1 MNEHIDLEAR
11 YCAHNYH
18 PLPVVLTRAQG
29 AYVWDASGKKY
40 LDMMSAYSAVSH
52 GHGHERL
59 VAMVKEQVERLNI
72 VSRAFYTDKL
82 GPFLERACTL
92 TGQDMALPMN
102 TGAEAVETAIK
113 AARKWAYT
121 VKGVETGKAEII
133 SCTGNFHGRTI
144 TIVAMSDEP
153 QYQEGFGPFPPGFR
167 LVEYGNIDALEAAI
181 NENTAAFLV
190 EPIQGEGGII
200 VPPDGYLK
208 AAEALCRKHNVLLI
222 ADEIQTGL
230 GRTGKFLA
238 VEHEDVHPDGLILG
252 KALGGGILP
261 VSMFLSR
268 RKVMDVFTPGDH
280 GSTFGGNP
288 LAAAVGLEA
297 LNIIVEDELPAKSAA
312 MGDYLMTE
320 LRKIDSP
327 LIREVRGR
335 GLFIGIETDPGLAS
349 ARSICEALMERGL
362 LSKETHET
370 VVRLAPPLIISRAE
384 IDWAIQQI
392 GEVIGELDRL
402 RLAS

>member
-1 MNEHIDLEAR
+1 MSERIDLEAR
-11 YCAHNYH
+11 YCAQNYH
-18 PLPVVLTRAQG
+18 PLPVVLTKAEG
-29 AYVWDASGKKY
+29 AYVWDENGKKY

-52 GHGHERL
+52 GHSNERL
-59 VAMVKEQVERLNI
+59 VRLVQEQVERLNI

-82 GPFLERACTL
+82 GPFLEKACTL

-121 VKGVETGKAEII
+121 VKGVEKDKAEII
-133 SCTGNFHGRTI
+133 ACTGNFHGRT
-144 TIVAMSDEP
+144 TMVVAMSDEP
-153 QYQEGFGPFPPGFR
+153 QYKEGFGPFPPGFR
-167 LVEYGNIDALEAAI
+167 LVEYGNIDALEEAI
-181 NENTAAFLV
+181 NDNTAAFLV
-190 EPIQGEGGII
+190 EPIQGEGGIV
-200 VPPDGYLK
+200 VPPPGYLK
-208 AAEALCRKHNVLLI
+208 AAEKLCHANNVLLI

-230 GRTGKFLA
+230 GRTGKLLA
-238 VEHEDVHPDGLILG
+238 CEHENVHPDGLILG

-261 VSMFLSR
+261 VSMFLAR
-268 RKVMDVFTPGDH
+268 REVMNVFTPGDH

-297 LNIIVEDELPAKSAA
+297 LNILIEDKLPERSAA
-312 MGDYLMTE
+312 MGDYLMQQ
-320 LRKIDSP
+320 LLAIDTP

-335 GLFIGIETDPGLAS
+335 GLFIGIEIEPTLCS
-349 ARSICEALMERGL
+349 ARDICENLMSRGL

-370 VVRLAPPLIISRAE
+370 VVRLAPPLIIRQEE
-384 IDWAIQQI
+384 IDWAVTQI
-392 GEVIGELDRL
+392 REVLAEIDKI

>member
-1 MNEHIDLEAR
+1 MNERIDLEAR
-11 YCAHNYH
+11 YCAQNYH

-29 AYVWDASGKKY
+29 AYVWDESGKKY

-59 VAMVKEQVERLNI
+59 VRIVKEQVERLNI

-82 GPFLERACTL
+82 GAFLERACNL

-121 VKGVETGKAEII
+121 VKGVEHDKAEII
-133 SCTGNFHGRTI
+133 ACKGNFHGRTI

-153 QYQEGFGPFPPGFR
+153 QYQSGFGPFPAGFR
-167 LVEYGNIDALEAAI
+167 LVDYGNIDSLEEAI

-200 VPPDGYLK
+200 VPPRGYLK
-208 AAEALCRKHNVLLI
+208 AAAELCRKHNVLLL

-230 GRTGKFLA
+230 GRTGKLLA
-238 VEHEDVHPDGLILG
+238 VEHENVHPDGLILG

-268 RKVMDVFTPGDH
+268 RDVMSVFTPGDH

-297 LNIIVEDELPAKSAA
+297 LNILIEDELPARSAE
-312 MGDYLMTE
+312 MGEYLIGE
-320 LRKIDSP
+320 LRSMDTP
-327 LIREVRGR
+327 LIHEVRGR
-335 GLFIGIETDPGLAS
+335 GLFVGIEVDSALCS
-349 ARSICEALMERGL
+349 AREICEMLMERGL

-370 VVRLAPPLIISRAE
+370 VVRLAPPLIISKTE
-384 IDWAIQQI
+384 IDWAIAQVRDVL
-392 GEVIGELDRL
+392 GEIDKI